1 MREDKIMRVIE
12 QDWTNQ
18 QISSKCVSSN
28 RLYGYSNVQLGTATV
43 AHEWN
48 EWEAWLCPWLSLP
61 PSVSFSSPQS
71 GSQEAASSWIHLLP
85 HRKSVRACFTLCLP
99 VAPSGNKVVKLMA
112 AQINGG
118 SIKLTR
124 PHRSIRFFL
133 AGADAEAWDL
143 PQRCQDP
150 AASRR
155 HIASV

>member
-18 QISSKCVSSN
+18 QISSKRVSSN
-28 RLYGYSNVQLGTATV
+28 RLYGYSNVQLRTATA

-61 PSVSFSSPQS
+61 PCVFLQPTVRKS

-99 VAPSGNKVVKLMA
+99 VAPSGNKAVKLMA
-112 AQINGG
+112 AQINGW

-133 AGADAEAWDL
+133 AGADAEAWDQ

-155 HIASV
+155 DI